1 MYINDFTKLKSYWL
15 LFFGPQVSLAQKGR
29 GRWCPEPRGCAAV
42 LPAAS
47 APRETAAGRHLL
59 Q

>member
-29 GRWCPEPRGCAAV
+29 GWWCPELRSCAAV

-47 APRETAAGRHLL
+47 AL
-59 Q
+59 